1 MRAFCFSHRPPG
13 LSLLACVV
21 RAAVAQQVALG
32 HSPAAPMRDASAAAQ
47 ANRHW
52 RQGTRCTCLCG
63 KLPLCT
69 ARRASDRLCGCN
81 DITKSRRCKASK
93 KLPIVTG
100 GSRPCLSAAHSRGGA
115 STQLQER
122 RGSCAQRF
130 LLSFRSMSACR
141 ASSLMSVLIAFA
153 LAFRSELST
162 CSPASSTSISWIAW
176 RIRSGGMRAQ
186 AVQ

>member
-1 MRAFCFSHRPPG
+1 MRWFWLSHRPPG
-13 LSLLACVV
+13 LSLLACAV
-21 RAAVAQQVALG
+21 RAAVAQQVALD
-32 HSPAAPMRDASAAAQ
+32 HSPATRMRDASAAAQ

-69 ARRASDRLCGCN
+69 ARRVSGRVCGCN
-81 DITKSRRCKASK
+81 DITKSRRCKASR

-100 GSRPCLSAAHSRGGA
+100 GSRPCLGAAHSRGGA
-115 STQLQER
+115 PTQLQER

-130 LLSFRSMSACR
+130 LLNFRSMSACR
-141 ASSLMSVLIAFA
+141 ASSLISVFIAFA
-153 LAFRSELST
+153 LAFRSERST
-162 CSPASSTSISWIAW
+162 CSLASSSSISWSAW